1 MASLQSRRESATS
14 ERENSVERDR
24 VPKMASHF
32 ESLIEK
38 PEEPV
43 VKKIIGED
51 GNETGA
57 QFESLAE
64 KMREAGTDFSSDHKE
79 RERREEQEQ
88 QILKAREGYSVG
100 KFDVEGGRKETKV
113 KEDENG
119 SDRNKEQQL
128 SLDEITKLRETA
140 QKNSLEALKAAEE
153 RYEKAKNKASQVV
166 GSAKNTVAEKAAQT
180 KDIAAENAAQAR
192 DITAQKA
199 AQGKETVVEGAQKT
213 TSYIAEKGAQA
224 KDTIVEGAWRT
235 SEYVLEKSKGAK
247 DYTVEKAVAAKD
259 VTMESGKE
267 AAHYVEK
274 VAVNM
279 KDKAAAAGWTAAHYT
294 TEKAVDGTMAAARA
308 VEYAGQKTTELA
320 GKPLRAAKET
330 AASTGESIKEYTAR
344 KKEEAERELE
354 ARKAAEGQRSFQG
367 EEYKEESQVHATGG
381 QGAEVA
387 NQFSEEIT
395 PEGEEQYWRRQQGQE
410 ASSLLGAIG
419 ETIVEIA
426 QATKDLVI
434 GQDPPELGRRMAMRL
449 ANLTMRSRRRTLQ
462 KRIKRE
468 AFNSA
473 EIE

>member
-14 ERENSVERDR
+14 EREKSVERDR

-43 VKKIIGED
+43 VKKLIGED

-64 KMREAGTDFSSDHKE
+64 KMREAGT
-79 RERREEQEQ
+79 
-88 QILKAREGYSVG
+88 
-100 KFDVEGGRKETKV
+100 GGRKETKV
-113 KEDENG
+113 TEDENG

-140 QKNSLEALKAAEE
+140 QKNSLEAIKAAEE
-153 RYEKAKNKASQVV
+153 RYEKAKNKAEPK
-166 GSAKNTVAEKAAQT
+166 GRT
-180 KDIAAENAAQAR
+180 
-192 DITAQKA
+192 
-199 AQGKETVVEGAQKT
+199 GKGDCQLKGLKKLP
-213 TSYIAEKGAQA
+213 SYIAEKGAQA

-367 EEYKEESQVHATGG
+367 GEYKEESQVHATGG

-434 GQDPPELGRRMAMRL
+434 GQDPAGAGKKDGYEASQFDY
-449 ANLTMRSRRRTLQ
+449 AKQEKNITEENKKRS
-462 KRIKRE
+462 
-468 AFNSA
+468 F
-473 EIE
+473 

>member
-1 MASLQSRRESATS
+1 
-14 ERENSVERDR
+14 
-24 VPKMASHF
+24 MASHF

-38 PEEPV
+38 PKEPV
-43 VKKIIGED
+43 VKKPISED
-51 GNETGA
+51 DNGTGA

-79 RERREEQEQ
+79 REGREEQEQ

-100 KFDVEGGRKETKV
+100 KFDVEGKAE
-113 KEDENG
+113 EDG

-140 QKNSLEALKAAEE
+140 QENSLEALKAAEE
-153 RYEKAKNKASQVV
+153 RYEKAKNKAGQAV
-166 GSAKNTVAEKAAQT
+166 GSATKTVKEKFPQAKNTVSEKVAQT
-180 KDIAAENAAQAR
+180 KDIAAEKAAQAR

-199 AQGKETVVEGAQKT
+199 AQGKDTVIEGAQKT
-213 TSYIAEKGAQA
+213 THYIAEKGAQA

-235 SEYVLEKSKGAK
+235 SEYVLEKSKAAK

-259 VTMESGKE
+259 VTVESGKE

-294 TEKAVDGTMAAARA
+294 TEKAVEGTVAAARA

-330 AASTGESIKEYTAR
+330 AAYTGESMMEYTAR
-344 KKEEAERELE
+344 KKEESERELE
-354 ARKAAEGQRSFQG
+354 ARKSAEGQG
-367 EEYKEESQVHATGG
+367 GEYKEESQVHATGG

-395 PEGEEQYWRRQQGQE
+395 PEGEEQYWLRQQGQE

-426 QATKDLVI
+426 QATKVLVI
-434 GQDPPELGRRMAMRL
+434 GQDPAGAGKKDGYEASQFDYGKQEKNIPEE
-449 ANLTMRSRRRTLQ
+449 NKRS
-462 KRIKRE
+462 
-468 AFNSA
+468 F
-473 EIE
+473 